1 MNKTNVKR
9 SDIIDIAS
17 PALSPARP
25 TSRRASCTA
34 PPAAPASVT
43 TRTTG
48 KITKRDQLA
57 AILVRDEDATVDQ
70 MISATG
76 WLRHT
81 TRAALTGLR
90 KAGYAIDSDKIDG
103 ARTHRAVAPK

>member
-43 TRTTG
+43 TR
-48 KITKRDQLA
+48 KLERSLS
-57 AILVRDEDATVDQ
+57 AISLPLMLVRDEDATVDQ